1 MHRCNSAATQICCN
15 YPWSPKG
22 RKNIHRGDQRKFFE
36 KKNWKIFFYKTFF
49 NEKNPRKYIISIQ
62 ENKIQKI
69 AFKKNFNLKIA
80 ENELFWFYGRFL
92 AFWAQKWPKIGPK
105 IGPNNKFELW
115 VPKRVHRRGL
125 TPFLKNA
132 DFFLPIP
139 NRFKHCAMIGEK
151 HRQLRY
157 ERKDQNY
164 FRAWNRFYNTF
175 WILRSNDF
183 TLKRTISYSRFRFAF
198 KIVQQEKRYSIL
210 KIWTTSLHQIKT
222 SSIWLPWRRLD

>member
-1 MHRCNSAATQICCN
+1 M
-15 YPWSPKG
+15 K
-22 RKNIHRGDQRKFFE
+22 
-36 KKNWKIFFYKTFF
+36 
-49 NEKNPRKYIISIQ
+49 
-62 ENKIQKI
+62 KIQGNIWFSFRKI
-69 AFKKNFNLKIA
+69 KFKKLCSKKISTRKIA
-80 ENELFWFYGRFL
+80 ENELFWFFGRFL

-198 KIVQQEKRYSIL
+198 KIVQQGKRYSIL